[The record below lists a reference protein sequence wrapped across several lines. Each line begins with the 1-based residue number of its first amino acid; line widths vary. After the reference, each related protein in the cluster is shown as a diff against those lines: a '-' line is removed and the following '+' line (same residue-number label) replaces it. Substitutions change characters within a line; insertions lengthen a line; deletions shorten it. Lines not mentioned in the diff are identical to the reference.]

1 MPELNCIEGCSR
13 TFSANSHLSKHKK
26 TCRHVQALRD
36 KTRDVRRVKGLGPAI
51 SKDITSFTDRKQRLQ
66 VRAICT
72 LVHDLFA
79 DSVEFGRHHFL
90 PIRVCHRA
98 GWMLIQLLPLL
109 VLQRVWTKPQ
119 GLMMCNP
126 LKCNANPPS
135 SDLANYEQVEHPIS
149 PPLPLTQSGRP
160 RREYRQPKRFRDNL
174 PEPPA
179 PAPIAV
185 LPELPSVRRVLL
197 IVRDHLVTTLNS
209 FGIWRDYPDRP
220 TVDPDAFLTLEDLS
234 NHQQSS
240 YCQQS
245 VIPST
250 SQPAIWP
257 FLNSTTQAVMQ
268 WLNNS
273 KTTKSESE
281 TTSFVHN
288 VILAPTFNRDD
299 LIGFD
304 AHRENQRLDK
314 AISQSA
320 LESQF
325 IKSSVDIMIPSG
337 KPRVE
342 PVKYQVPGLL
352 HRKLMNV
359 ISDAFNDR
367 LAHLLHYSP
376 FKLFQK
382 NCNTG
387 GNERIYGEVYT
398 SDAFL
403 EETEK
408 VKRRSPV
415 DPDDP
420 ECKREKVVAALMFS
434 SDATQL
440 TNFGDAKAWPIYLM
454 LGNLSK
460 YIRSQPGS
468 GGMHHLAY
476 IPSVSLVF
484 VFFFL

>member
-1 MPELNCIEGCSR
+1 
-13 TFSANSHLSKHKK
+13 
-26 TCRHVQALRD
+26 
-36 KTRDVRRVKGLGPAI
+36 
-51 SKDITSFTDRKQRLQ
+51 
-66 VRAICT
+66 
-72 LVHDLFA
+72 
-79 DSVEFGRHHFL
+79 
-90 PIRVCHRA
+90 
-98 GWMLIQLLPLL
+98 
-109 VLQRVWTKPQ
+109 
-119 GLMMCNP
+119 
-126 LKCNANPPS
+126 
-135 SDLANYEQVEHPIS
+135 
-149 PPLPLTQSGRP
+149 
-160 RREYRQPKRFRDNL
+160 
-174 PEPPA
+174 
-179 PAPIAV
+179 
-185 LPELPSVRRVLL
+185 
-197 IVRDHLVTTLNS
+197 
-209 FGIWRDYPDRP
+209 
-220 TVDPDAFLTLEDLS
+220 
-234 NHQQSS
+234 
-240 YCQQS
+240 
-245 VIPST
+245 
-250 SQPAIWP
+250 
-257 FLNSTTQAVMQ
+257 MQ